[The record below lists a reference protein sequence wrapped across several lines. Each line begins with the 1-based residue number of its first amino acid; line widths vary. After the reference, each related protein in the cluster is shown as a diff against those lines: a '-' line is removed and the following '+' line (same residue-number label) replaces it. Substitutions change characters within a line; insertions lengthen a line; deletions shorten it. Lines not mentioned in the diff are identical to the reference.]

1 MPDLFNQSPEMN
13 EYFNKLPKSLQVT
26 ILQSGAKINSLADL
40 QAVAKEFTEN
50 ETSEKG

>member
-13 EYFNKLPKSLQVT
+13 EYFSKLPKSLQVT

-50 ETSEKG
+50 ETPEKG